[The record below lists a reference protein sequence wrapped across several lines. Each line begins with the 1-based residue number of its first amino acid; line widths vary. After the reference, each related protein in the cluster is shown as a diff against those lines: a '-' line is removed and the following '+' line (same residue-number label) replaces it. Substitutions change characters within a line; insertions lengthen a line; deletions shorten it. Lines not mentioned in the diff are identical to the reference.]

1 MVDLIIRIAINAVA
15 LVLAV
20 KLIPGV
26 VFTGDLVN
34 LILLAIVFGLVNG
47 LIRPVVKLLSLPLT
61 IVTFGLI
68 GFVINT
74 AMVFIAAAIGDQLDL
89 GLTLG
94 GWPADGRIDV
104 DTIVAA
110 LALSVLISIVSVL
123 VALLR
128 KVVPGT

>member
-26 VFTGDLVN
+26 AFTGDLVN
-34 LILLAIVFGLVNG
+34 LVLLAIVFGLVNG

-61 IVTFGLI
+61 LLTFGLI

-110 LALSVLISIVSVL
+110 LALSVLISIVSIL